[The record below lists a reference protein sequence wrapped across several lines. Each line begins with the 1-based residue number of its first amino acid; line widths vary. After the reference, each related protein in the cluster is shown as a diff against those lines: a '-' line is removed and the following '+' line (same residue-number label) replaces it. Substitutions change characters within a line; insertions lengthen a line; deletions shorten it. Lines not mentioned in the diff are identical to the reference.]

1 MRDLAEKWSVPPDW
15 RNATLEV
22 PGLKMGA
29 VAGWHQRLVS
39 GDLAAWAE
47 ASGFDGPAVG
57 AFGLAEGVSYSV
69 RLARDRLLAV
79 STTPIGM
86 ATGWFSEGFAVTE
99 ISAGL
104 QLFEVDGPALDAI
117 IARGTT
123 LNPAGPP
130 SASSML
136 SFAGINAIV
145 YRHQRCLR
153 IHVDRGL
160 AAYLWTWM
168 ETAAANIAAGSQN

>member
-1 MRDLAEKWSVPPDW
+1 MHDLAEKWSVPPAW
-15 RNATLEV
+15 RNATIEV
-22 PGLKMGA
+22 PGLKIGA
-29 VAGWHQRLVS
+29 VTGLHQHLVS

-47 ASGFDGPAVG
+47 ASGFDGSAVG
-57 AFGLAEGVSYSV
+57 AFGQAEGIRYSV

-79 STTPIGM
+79 SATPMGV
-86 ATGWFSEGFAVTE
+86 ATGWFRDGFAVTE

-104 QLFEVDGPALDAI
+104 QMFEVDGPASDAF

-123 LNPAGPP
+123 LNPAGQP
-130 SASSML
+130 SAGATL
-136 SFAGINAIV
+136 SFAGISAIV
-145 YRHQRCLR
+145 YRHQRSLR

-168 ETAAANIAAGSQN
+168 ETAAANIAAGP